1 LVEASVKIVF
11 PGGTINIIIVMQRKT
26 AKRSIKKPAEN
37 NRVRFK
43 MSLRKLQPQ
52 AASGETSNQK
62 E

>member
-1 LVEASVKIVF
+1 
-11 PGGTINIIIVMQRKT
+11 MQRKT